1 VSIRKVF
8 LMISHLHVFMQLDL
22 LGNTAIVAL
31 VAGFVLLLMGV
42 YPSKL
47 RENSLNLVKHGILS
61 TVATAVA
68 LVFVFAA
75 MIPVFSKIV
84 GATSLGSFF
93 QFPVMWFHAV
103 LGLLTI
109 GSAVVM
115 IVIWVKAPIGE
126 LGCAKTWR
134 LMKPTLAFWGA
145 TVVLGVFIYLY
156 GLR

>member
-1 VSIRKVF
+1 
-8 LMISHLHVFMQLDL
+8 MQLDL
-22 LGNTAIVAL
+22 LGSTVTVAM
-31 VAGFVLLLMGV
+31 VAGFVLLLIGV

-47 RENSLNLVKHGILS
+47 RENSLNLVKHGIFS

-68 LVFVFAA
+68 LVSAFAV

-84 GATSLGSFF
+84 GTTLVASFT
-93 QFPVMWFHAV
+93 QFPVMWLHAV
-103 LGLLTI
+103 FGAITI

-115 IVIWVKAPIGE
+115 ISIWVKAPIGE

-134 LMKPTLAFWGA
+134 LMKPTLAFWAA
-145 TVVLGVFIYLY
+145 TAVLGIFIYIY